1 MLVCHRHGK
10 ILGFHFL
17 LYAMPEASLTVN
29 TQFFSPKYWPLWLA
43 IALFRSAVLLPYPWQ
58 MKLGGCLGRLFMR
71 LAKRRRAIAQ
81 INIDL
86 CYPLSR
92 ETERHRLVVE
102 HFESLGKA
110 LFETSLSWWA
120 SPERLRS
127 LVEIDGL
134 EHLRAAVEQ
143 GRGVILL
150 GAHYTTLEISG
161 AFMSATCDIPIVSVY
176 RPHENAL
183 LNATILSGRERLS
196 GSIIPRHEIKAMIR
210 ALRQNKVVWLASDQN
225 FGHKSSVFAPFFGVP
240 AATNTSPPRLAK
252 LSGAVVMPFASR
264 RLADNRGYR
273 VTILPPLSD
282 FPSQDLVAD
291 MTRVNATIE
300 KGLQL
305 CPEQYIWV
313 HRRFKDRP
321 PDSPDVYNQTL
332 SLPRR
337 HGLS

>member
-1 MLVCHRHGK
+1 
-10 ILGFHFL
+10 
-17 LYAMPEASLTVN
+17 
-29 TQFFSPKYWPLWLA
+29 
-43 IALFRSAVLLPYPWQ
+43 
-58 MKLGGCLGRLFMR
+58 MR
-71 LAKRRRAIAQ
+71 LAKRRRTIAQ
-81 INIDL
+81 INIAL
-86 CYPLSR
+86 CYPLIS
-92 ETERHRLVVE
+92 ETERHRLVVK

-110 LFETSLSWWA
+110 LFETALSWWGN
-120 SPERLRS
+120 PTRLRS
-127 LVEIDGL
+127 LVKIDGM

-143 GRGVILL
+143 GHGVILL

-161 AFMSATCDIPIVSVY
+161 AFMGVACDIPIVSVY

-196 GSIIPRHEIKAMIR
+196 GTILPRNEIKTMIR
-210 ALRQNKVVWLASDQN
+210 TLQQNKVVWFASDQN

-240 AATNTSPPRLAK
+240 AATNTSPARLAK

-264 RLADNRGYR
+264 RLADNRGYCI
-273 VTILPPLSD
+273 TILPPLSD
-282 FPSQDLVAD
+282 FPSQDLIAD
-291 MTRVNATIE
+291 ITRVNATIE

-321 PDSPDVYNQTL
+321 PNSPDVYNQKL